1 MKRLKYIKLFEN
13 FEAKNFKDE
22 VYDNKDLFDKIK
34 KDLESFNWI
43 QDGIGTDSYELF
55 GREDSKDLEE
65 AIEYGEI
72 SIDNAV
78 EEVQSKL
85 EDRYKES
92 GVTIDVDTLGN
103 DDTLFVKI
111 NLDDDFIT
119 FEIGYYLN

>member
-78 EEVQSKL
+78 EAVQSKL

-92 GVTIDVDTLGN
+92 GVTINVDTLGN

>member
-22 VYDNKDLFDKIK
+22 VYYNKDLFDKIK

-55 GREDSKDLEE
+55 GREDSKDLEA

-78 EEVQSKL
+78 EAVQSKL